1 MAVRI
6 WYGTEA
12 DVYVQPKGS
21 GATFPPATA
30 GEYKYTCQITEL
42 SISGGDR
49 DIDNLH
55 VLGEEL
61 SSNACISILKEQP
74 QSEFEVE
81 LKLIKGDVTG
91 TGWVLGGD
99 DTTEPI
105 LVTGSSTR
113 KQQRV
118 ILDFKKTPTGSTEHE
133 LRITFSDAYGI
144 SIEKSVDAEGNI
156 EETIKFKCAAGN
168 YTEEYTSDT
177 STNALPDLPA
187 Y

>member
-21 GATFPPATA
+21 GETFPPATA
-30 GEYKYTCQITEL
+30 GSYEYTCQITSL
-42 SISGGDR
+42 SLSGGDR
-49 DIDNLH
+49 DIDTTH
-55 VLGEEL
+55 VLGEE
-61 SSNACISILKEQP
+61 NATASCVSILKEQP

-81 LKLIKGDVTG
+81 ITMIKNDVTG
-91 TGWVLGGD
+91 AGWVLGGD

-113 KQQRV
+113 TQQRV
-118 ILDFKKTPTGSTEHE
+118 ILDFVKTPSGSTEHE
-133 LRITFSDAYGI
+133 LRITFTDAYGI
-144 SIEKSVDAEGNI
+144 SVEKSVDAEGNI
-156 EETIKFKCAAGN
+156 EETLKFKCAAGN

-177 STNALPDLPA
+177 STNALPTLPA